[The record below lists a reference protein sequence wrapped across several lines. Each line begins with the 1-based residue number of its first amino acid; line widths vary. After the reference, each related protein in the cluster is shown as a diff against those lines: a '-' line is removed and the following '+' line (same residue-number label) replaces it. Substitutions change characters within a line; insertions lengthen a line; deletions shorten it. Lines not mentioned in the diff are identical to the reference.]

1 VSPGADDG
9 ARAGLPVRCESRTVL
24 SGRVFD
30 VLSSQLELPS
40 GIRQDLLTIEHPG
53 AVAVAALQRNG
64 ELVLVRQYR
73 HATRE
78 CLVELPAGRLN
89 AGEDPLEAA
98 RRELA
103 EETGLSAREWSPLT
117 TFYPAPGFASERM
130 HVFLARELV
139 LGERAP
145 DPDEDL
151 EVLTMTPEQV
161 LAVARDGKT
170 LLAAALLLLGRVPP
184 H

>member
-1 VSPGADDG
+1 MSPQPDGG

-24 SGRVFD
+24 QGRVFD

-40 GIRQDLLTIEHPG
+40 GIHQDLLTIEHPG
-53 AVAVAALQRNG
+53 AVAVAALQQNG

-89 AGEDPLEAA
+89 PGEDPLTAA

-103 EETGLSAREWSPLT
+103 EETGLTALEWSPLT

-130 HVFLARELV
+130 HVFLARGLV
-139 LGERAP
+139 RGERAL

-151 EVLTMTPEQV
+151 EVLTLTPERV
-161 LAVARDGKT
+161 LAEARDGKT
-170 LLAAALLLLGRVPP
+170 LLAAALLLLGAARPR
-184 H
+184 

>member
-1 VSPGADDG
+1 MRPTPGPDQAD
-9 ARAGLPVRCESRTVL
+9 LPLQVESRTL
-24 SGRVFD
+24 LEGRVFD
-30 VLSSQLELPS
+30 VVSTQLTLPS
-40 GIRQDLLTIEHPG
+40 GIRQDLWTIEHPG
-53 AVAVAALQRNG
+53 AVAIAAVQANG

-89 AGEDPLEAA
+89 RGEDPLAAA

-103 EETGLSAREWSPLT
+103 EETGLTALDWRPLT

-130 HVFLARELV
+130 HVFEARGLV
-139 LGERAP
+139 RGERAL

-151 EVLTMTPEQV
+151 EVLTMAPARV
-161 LAVARDGKT
+161 LATARDGKT
-170 LLAAALLLLGRVPP
+170 LLAAALLLLRG
-184 H
+184 

>member
-1 VSPGADDG
+1 MSRGAGDEQ
-9 ARAGLPVRCESRTVL
+9 RGLPVHCESRTVL
-24 SGRVFD
+24 EGRVFS
-30 VLSSQLELPS
+30 VLSSQLVLPS
-40 GIRQDLLTIEHPG
+40 GIRQDLLTVEHPG
-53 AVAVAALQRNG
+53 AVAIAALQQNG

-89 AGEDPLEAA
+89 PGEDPLEAA

-103 EETGLSAREWSPLT
+103 EETGLGALEWSPLT

-130 HVFLARELV
+130 HVFLARGLMR
-139 LGERAP
+139 GAQAP

-151 EVLTMTPEQV
+151 EVLTMTPERV
-161 LAVARDGKT
+161 LAESRDGKT
-170 LLAAALLLLGRVPP
+170 LLAAALLLLGAARPR
-184 H
+184 